1 MFVEKDR
8 AILVVVDVQEKLLP
22 AIYNGDQ
29 VVENTR
35 SLVALAKTYDLPLV
49 LTEQYPKGLGKTV
62 APLVEE
68 LGDLYS
74 PVEKMTFSCMGEPL
88 FKSRVFDLR
97 KEGRD
102 QALVAGIEAHVC
114 VYQTVVHLL
123 SEGWEVHLAAD
134 GVGSRSQENHQ
145 RALELMALMG
155 AWIKPTETLI
165 FEMLVRAGTPQFKAM
180 MPYVK

>member
-1 MFVEKDR
+1 MFVEEDR
-8 AILVVVDVQEKLLP
+8 AVLVIVDVQERLLP
-22 AIYNGDQ
+22 AIYNGAQ
-29 VVENTR
+29 VMENVK
-35 SLVALAKTYDLPLV
+35 SLVALAKNFRLPLV

-74 PVEKMTFSCMGEPL
+74 PVEKMTFSCMGEPA
-88 FKSRVFDLR
+88 FKERVFDWR

-102 QALVAGIEAHVC
+102 QAIVAGIEAHVC
-114 VYQTVVHLL
+114 VYQTVAHMLG
-123 SEGWEVHLAAD
+123 EGWEVHLAAD
-134 GVGSRSQENHQ
+134 GVGSRRQDNHQ
-145 RALELMALMG
+145 RALELMASMG

-180 MPYVK
+180 MAYVK